1 MLGDEVWIENA
12 PGGPVGT
19 IVFGVHD
26 DHVGLSA
33 PRRGGAEIPLRT
45 LDSLMLSYRNG
56 AQLIRNLKLS
66 RHDPSLHKF
75 GT

>member
-19 IVFGVHD
+19 IVFGTRD

-33 PRRGGAEIPLRT
+33 PVGAAKSCRCAR
-45 LDSLMLSYRNG
+45 S
-56 AQLIRNLKLS
+56 IRS
-66 RHDPSLHKF
+66 C
-75 GT
+75 